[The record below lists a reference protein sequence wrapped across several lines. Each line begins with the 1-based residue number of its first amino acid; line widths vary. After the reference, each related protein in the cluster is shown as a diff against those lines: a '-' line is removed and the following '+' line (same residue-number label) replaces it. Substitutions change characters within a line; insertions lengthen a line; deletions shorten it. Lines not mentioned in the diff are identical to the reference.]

1 MDQQLLAEAVGEPE
15 PIEAAP
21 LGAEPIDAGPIEAE
35 LPAAPGGRVGLR
47 KAVANSTGCERAGL
61 HLSAIRRTASWACAP
76 AALVHF
82 LGACQTVFLWLYHP
96 ATVRP
101 PCAAELPGVE
111 EAAAPAGLHEL
122 GEGPGPAAA
131 LVGAEIL
138 PVQRS
143 PEVAEAEAQVP
154 AAEQAE
160 QEAAGA
166 GAAPTDAGIV
176 EVSAGEAGAEGPG
189 EQAVLPTFVEEPWE
203 GKEGGSQEGAEGA
216 GPAAATE
223 PAAAE
228 EPTEEVPGGEL
239 WACFVLWHPD
249 VLAKPGPAACYPAT
263 GCCTSGAVSS
273 WLVASCCC
281 RLLSCALRAAL
292 HSRA

>member
-21 LGAEPIDAGPIEAE
+21 LRAEPIDAGPIEAE

-61 HLSAIRRTASWACAP
+61 HLSAIRRTASWACPP

-82 LGACQTVFLWLYHP
+82 LGACQTAFLWLYHP
-96 ATVRP
+96 ATVRL

-111 EAAAPAGLHEL
+111 EAASPAGLHEL

-131 LVGAEIL
+131 LVGAEIP
-138 PVQRS
+138 PVERS
-143 PEVAEAEAQVP
+143 PEAAEAEAQVP
-154 AAEQAE
+154 AAQQAE
-160 QEAAGA
+160 QEPEAAGA

-189 EQAVLPTFVEEPWE
+189 EQVVLPTFVEEPRE

-216 GPAAATE
+216 GQAAAQEPAAAAE

-228 EPTEEVPGGEL
+228 EPTEEVPAGEL
-239 WACFVLWHPD
+239 QHPS
-249 VLAKPGPAACYPAT
+249 VLAMPWPAVC
-263 GCCTSGAVSS
+263 
-273 WLVASCCC
+273 
-281 RLLSCALRAAL
+281 
-292 HSRA
+292 